1 MSSPRNSPC
10 FVYSF
15 SSLQIVLFQTSLS
28 IFGYDAIR
36 SQPDA
41 EAPPTAGLSGNVTKR
56 GYVISST
63 QSTQAP
69 PPHGDVIA
77 SYINARRHSQRHFY
91 LQHRRMKYMKH
102 DPSATWT
109 ICLNWSR
116 LIAQTAFLSTLAT
129 LENQTV
135 TGATA
140 KRQADQTNK
149 GNVNCYAYNH
159 EFINKQSRYVEN

>member
-1 MSSPRNSPC
+1 
-10 FVYSF
+10 
-15 SSLQIVLFQTSLS
+15 
-28 IFGYDAIR
+28 
-36 SQPDA
+36 
-41 EAPPTAGLSGNVTKR
+41 
-56 GYVISST
+56 
-63 QSTQAP
+63 
-69 PPHGDVIA
+69 
-77 SYINARRHSQRHFY
+77 
-91 LQHRRMKYMKH
+91 MKH